1 MASKNGY
8 YYLDYTHEQLEE
20 LLDHLAKIMNE
31 EKMLLTKEEYSKL
44 LNALNFIEGFD
55 GDYENLL
62 NKPDIP
68 THLSDLI
75 NDVGYTVINLDAI
88 KDWVMVLID
97 EAELGIESEFA
108 SNNSLNT
115 LVNDLYQH
123 INSEIESLQTKI
135 ELNFATK
142 QDLIDEAYSLEEHK
156 HDPSDINSR
165 LSEADGF
172 TLADDL
178 DELETK
184 LDTTIDEL
192 NEHKYMHVDYEEK
205 YYLLE
210 QSVDT
215 YRDYCEDAI
224 MEIDKK
230 ILNKSDVGHTHD
242 DLYSVLGKEH
252 THDNKVV
259 LDSIDAGTRSKW
271 NNTVDFVGTV
281 QVMNINSLEDENSQF
296 EKWQVANSK
305 ITTIDVGG
313 IPAGSNLNSKTL
325 YEILKLMLYPG
336 KKQTVNISMFP
347 NEYVYETG
355 ENNVVNVTE
364 IRAEI
369 IPGDNPI
376 RSIKFYVDEVFKSS
390 KPNSPNGGNFT
401 FYVNDFYSS
410 ETPMAVE
417 NKYKIVVEDT
427 EGIIITK
434 YVDPIHFY
442 YPIFYGLLE
451 SNFYYN
457 GEQASRLGAPILSE
471 EDIFGLN
478 KILSDKKDFTFVYN
492 PMDQCMVC
500 AFPKSF
506 EKLFSIRDTNG
517 FEIMK
522 SYVIKYVTLN
532 INGTSV
538 DYMVYIS
545 NPNTNDNFDITYK
558 F

>member
-68 THLSDLI
+68 TRLSDLT

-165 LSEADGF
+165 LAEADGF

-224 MEIDKK
+224 MAIDKK

-242 DLYSVLGKEH
+242 DLYAMLGKEH
-252 THDNKVV
+252 KHDNKVV
-259 LDSIDAGTRSKW
+259 LDVLDSASLEKW
-271 NNTVDFVGTV
+271 NKTTEFVGNV
-281 QVMNINSLEDENSQF
+281 QTININGYDEESYLDGWAT
-296 EKWQVANSK
+296 KNSK
-305 ITTIDVGG
+305 ITTVEVGG
-313 IPAGSNLNSKTL
+313 IPKGSNLNNKSL
-325 YEILKLMLYPG
+325 YEILTLMLYPG
-336 KKQTVNISMFP
+336 EKQTVNVSILP
-347 NEYVYETG
+347 NKYVYEIG
-355 ENNVVNVTE
+355 ENNVVKITE

-369 IPGDNPI
+369 IPENNPI
-376 RSIKFYVDEVFKSS
+376 RSIKFYVDEVLKSS
-390 KPNSPNGGNFT
+390 KLNSPNGGKFT
-401 FYVNDFYSS
+401 FYVSDSYSS
-410 ETPMAVE
+410 EIPITVE

-427 EGIIITK
+427 EGITVTK

-442 YPIFYGLLE
+442 YPIFYGLLD
-451 SNFYYN
+451 SNFYN
-457 GEQASRLGAPILSE
+457 GEQALKE
-471 EDIFGLN
+471 EDMFSLT
-478 KILSDKKDFTFVYN
+478 KILSDKKDFTFVYSPTN
-492 PMDQCMVC
+492 QCMVC

-506 EKLFSIRDTNG
+506 KNLFSIRDTNG

-522 SYVIKYVTLN
+522 SYEIKYITLN

-545 NPNTNDNFDITYK
+545 NPNTNDNFDVTYK

>member
-88 KDWVMVLID
+88 KDWVMMLID
-97 EAELGIESEFA
+97 EAELGVESKFA

-156 HDPSDINSR
+156 HDPSDINSH

-224 MEIDKK
+224 MAIDKK

-242 DLYSVLGKEH
+242 DLYAMLGKEH
-252 THDNKVV
+252 KHDNKVV
-259 LDSIDAGTRSKW
+259 LDVLDSASLEKW
-271 NNTVDFVGTV
+271 NKTTEFVGNV
-281 QVMNINSLEDENSQF
+281 QTININGYDEESYLDGWAT
-296 EKWQVANSK
+296 KNSK
-305 ITTIDVGG
+305 ITTMEVGG
-313 IPAGSNLNSKTL
+313 IPKGSNLNSKSL
-325 YEILKLMLYPG
+325 YEILTLMLYPG
-336 KKQTVNISMFP
+336 EKQAVNVSILP
-347 NEYVYETG
+347 NEYVYEIG
-355 ENNVVNVTE
+355 ENNVVNITE

-369 IPGDNPI
+369 VPGDNPI
-376 RSIKFYVDEVFKSS
+376 RSIKFYVDEVLKSS
-390 KPNSPNGGNFT
+390 KLNSPNGGNFT

-410 ETPMAVE
+410 IIETSIE

-451 SNFYYN
+451 YNFYYN
-457 GEQASRLGAPILSE
+457 GEQASRLAAPILSE
-471 EDIFGLN
+471 EDIFGLT

-522 SYVIKYVTLN
+522 SYVIKYITLN

-545 NPNTNDNFDITYK
+545 NPNTNDNFDVTYK